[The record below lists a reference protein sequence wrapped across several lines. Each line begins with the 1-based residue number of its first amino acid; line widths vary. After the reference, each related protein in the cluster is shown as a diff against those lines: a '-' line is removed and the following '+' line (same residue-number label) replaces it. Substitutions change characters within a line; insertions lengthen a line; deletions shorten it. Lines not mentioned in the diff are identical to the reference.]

1 MSRSQTEGR
10 ISLVFVVLGILL
22 FFVPLILAITWGPYF
37 DDSAFVTLQAAHS
50 VIGDMSRL
58 APEFAL
64 GTPAQT
70 PLYISLLAAAGSFA
84 PQAGLI
90 ASALGW
96 SASAFLMF
104 FTLRAAARPV
114 AAIITPLLL
123 VFSPLVITT
132 SGVEYSWVL
141 ALGWAALALS
151 FFPWPNAQLAPWLKL
166 VLLFLLLGLNFTAAT
181 ILFALALLAIDV
193 FYGRSTW
200 LPFVL
205 LAAASFLWGLW
216 VIPRTGSPP
225 AVDPAL
231 WLQNGRT
238 LFADHPLYWLYVP
251 FIVAGLWDLWTWN
264 SGGAAPDQGASQH
277 DPAAGQK
284 FFALLLLWAA
294 AAGLAQT
301 TSAPILAAVTAVALS
316 GLGVDWLT
324 RRMLD
329 SDRLEFERQ
338 RAAVLVPLLLSLP
351 LFLVAILTVRDLYRT
366 RPFQQAALQDRA
378 AAWLV
383 ENAGPETILYAPP
396 RAGYLAGLATIPAA
410 VDQIKDSSVGQV
422 YEQLLDHAPD
432 YILSENSLAW
442 DYVTRTTWFQERYR
456 ERARFA
462 DDYAANSPLTI
473 WQYTPPA
480 FEAGEPEAIS
490 AVVNDQFALVGYE
503 FEPRV
508 IKPGE
513 EIFLTLYLQALEPLD
528 HGFIT
533 GIHLSAPDG
542 WVWAWREELTPTAL
556 SGQWWEPGQVIPE
569 RFRLQTTEDIPLG
582 AYDLQVFWRPGDDK
596 SNWPI
601 MREGDEAVLDRI
613 FLGNVIA
620 PPAVNTGQA
629 SPVKAQFGDSI
640 LLDAYEISGQPAA
653 GQPLDV
659 TLYWQ
664 ALSPPPDD
672 YTVFVHLL
680 DEQGQIVAAHDSMP
694 AANSFPTRAWQ
705 PGLLVGDTH
714 RLELPV
720 ELAPGDYQVN
730 VGLYLLE
737 TGERLPVWD
746 AEGVEQRDRSLPLAA
761 VSVTG
766 KR

>member
-1 MSRSQTEGR
+1 MSRWQTNGKT
-10 ISLVFVVLGILL
+10 SLGFVVLGIVL
-22 FFVPLILAITWGPYF
+22 FFAPLILAITWGLYF
-37 DDSAFVTLQAAHS
+37 GDSAFVTFQAAHS
-50 VIGDMSRL
+50 IIGDMGRL
-58 APEFAL
+58 APEFVL
-64 GTPAQT
+64 GTAAQT
-70 PLYISLLAAAGSFA
+70 PLYIGLMAAVGQSA
-84 PQAGLI
+84 PQVGLI

-96 SASAFLMF
+96 SASALLML
-104 FTLRAAARPV
+104 FTLHAARRPV
-114 AAIITPLLL
+114 TAIVTPLLL

-132 SGVEYSWVL
+132 SGTEYSWVV

-151 FFPWPNAQLAPWLKL
+151 FFPWPNVQQAPWLKL
-166 VLLFLLLGLNFTAAT
+166 LLLFLLLGLNFNAAT

-200 LPFVL
+200 LPFAL
-205 LAAASFLWGLW
+205 LAAASFFWGLW
-216 VIPRTGSPP
+216 AIPRTGSPP
-225 AVDPAL
+225 AVDPTL

-238 LFADHPLYWLYVP
+238 LFANRQLYWLYLP
-251 FIVAGLWDLWTWN
+251 FIVAGLWDLWSWN
-264 SGGAAPDQGASQH
+264 SVEAAPDPDTSRY

-301 TSAPILAAVTAVALS
+301 TSAPVLAAVTAVALS
-316 GLGVDWLT
+316 GLGVGWLT
-324 RRMLD
+324 RKMLD
-329 SDRLEFERQ
+329 SERLEFDRQ
-338 RAAVLVPLLLSLP
+338 RAAVLVPIMLSLP
-351 LFLVAILTVRDLYRT
+351 LLLVSILTLRDLFRT
-366 RPFQQAALQDRA
+366 RPIQQAALQDQA

-383 ENAGPETILYAPP
+383 ENAAPETILYAPP
-396 RAGYLAGLATIPAA
+396 RAGYLAGLSTIPAA
-410 VDQIKDSSVGQV
+410 VEQIRDGNVGQV

-442 DYVTRTTWFQERYR
+442 DYVTRTTWFRERYR

-462 DDYAANSPLTI
+462 DDYAADSPLTI
-473 WQYTPPA
+473 WQYTPPSY
-480 FEAGEPEAIS
+480 EAGEPEAIS

-528 HGFIT
+528 YGFIT

-601 MREGDEAVLDRI
+601 VREGDEAVLDRI
-613 FLGNVIA
+613 FLGNVVA
-620 PPAVNTGQA
+620 PLAVNTGQA

-640 LLDAYEISGQPAA
+640 LLDSYQISAQPAA

-664 ALSPPPDD
+664 ALSQPADD

-680 DEQGQIVAAHDSMP
+680 DEQGQIVAAHDGMP
-694 AANSFPTRAWQ
+694 AENSFPTRAWQ

-714 RLELPV
+714 RLELPA

-746 AEGVEQRDRSLPLAA
+746 AQGVEQEDRSLPLAT

-766 KR
+766 DR